1 MDAAEGDASRRGE
14 REREVKRHMRE
25 NYYVVDEGILTTE
38 APGNRERPSTEA
50 ELRKFRFSRLGPKGT
65 PVDPAVLEKVA
76 RAMTVSPG
84 DPPATQPVSDP
95 PVPAG
100 FTYLGQFVD
109 HDLTKDV
116 TDAALGDTVTVNQL
130 LQGRSPALDLDSLYG
145 RGPEDAEH
153 DLFYAPDKAK
163 LKVGLTAAING
174 TGTNVNLNGYD
185 LPRVTQGSKKAERQA
200 AQLPDRRNDENLVVA
215 QTHLAFMRFHNR
227 VVDKLAD
234 DGVPGS
240 LLFERARELVVRH
253 YQWMLKTD
261 YLPQIVDQSIVD
273 DVFTNGRRFFELPVQ
288 YDARDGSS
296 RNGHD
301 RYAHQKA
308 GDRPTMPIEFSVAA
322 FRLGHSMVR
331 AAYNWN
337 RVFSGGA
344 ASLKL
349 LFIFSGTSGN
359 FNPFEAD
366 INDQESGL
374 FERLPT
380 NWTVDWRR
388 MFDLNA
394 DGTRPELAAPGGLNI
409 AQRIDTLLV
418 DPLAALPEGAFGFGT
433 RPRPIELNLA
443 FRNLV
448 RANMVNLASGQEMA
462 DFLGIPQLKPEDI
475 ISGSGSGAVL
485 DAEGVLTLEEQSAFA
500 ARTPLW
506 FYILREAEL
515 NGGKLTGV
523 GGRIVAEV
531 FHRAIEG
538 SRISIVRDPAWRPSL
553 GQDDRFTMVDL
564 LLFAFENN
572 KDLLAPLGD

>member
-1 MDAAEGDASRRGE
+1 
-14 REREVKRHMRE
+14 MRE
-25 NYYVVDEGILTTE
+25 NYYVVNEGILTAD
-38 APGNRERPSTEA
+38 APGNCERPSTEA
-50 ELRKFRFSRLGPKGT
+50 ELRKFRFSRVGPKGT

-76 RAMTVSPG
+76 KAMTLSPG
-84 DPPATQPVSDP
+84 APPATQPVSDP

-100 FTYLGQFVD
+100 FTYLGQFID

-130 LQGRSPALDLDSLYG
+130 LQGRSPSLDLDSLYG

-163 LKVGLTAAING
+163 LKVGLTAAITG
-174 TGTNVNLNGYD
+174 PGTNLNLNGYD

-200 AQLPDRRNDENLVVA
+200 AQIPDKRNDENLAVA

-227 VVDKLAD
+227 VVDMLAD
-234 DGVPGS
+234 DGVPGN
-240 LLFERARELVVRH
+240 LIFERARGLVVRH

-261 YLPQIVDQSIVD
+261 YLPQIVDQSTVD
-273 DVFTNGRRFFELPVQ
+273 DVFTNGRRFFELPVR
-288 YDARDGSS
+288 YDERADHDRDG
-296 RNGHD
+296 NG
-301 RYAHQKA
+301 RYAHQKT

-331 AAYNWN
+331 SAYNWN
-337 RVFSGGA
+337 RIFAGDA
-344 ASLKL
+344 ASLRL

-359 FNPFEAD
+359 FNPFEPD
-366 INDQESGL
+366 INNQESGL

-388 MFDLNA
+388 MFDLDA
-394 DGTRPELAAPGGLNI
+394 DGTRPELAAPGGLNL
-409 AQRIDTLLV
+409 AQRIDTMLV
-418 DPLAALPEGAFGFGT
+418 DPLAELPEGTFGFGT
-433 RPRPIELNLA
+433 RPTPIELNLA

-475 ISGSGSGAVL
+475 IRGSGTGAVL
-485 DAEGVLTLEEQSAFA
+485 DAADALTAEEQAAFA
-500 ARTPLW
+500 SRTPLW

-523 GGRIVAEV
+523 GGQIVVEV
-531 FHRAIEG
+531 FHRAMEG

-553 GQDDRFTMVDL
+553 GDGDRFTMVDL

-572 KDLLAPLGD
+572 RDLLAPLGD

>member
-1 MDAAEGDASRRGE
+1 M
-14 REREVKRHMRE
+14 KRHMRE
-25 NYYVVDEGILTTE
+25 NYYVVDEGILTAH

-50 ELRKFRFSRLGPKGT
+50 ELRKFRFSRLGPKGA
-65 PVDPAVLEKVA
+65 PVDPAILEKVA
-76 RAMTVSPG
+76 TAMTVSPG

-100 FTYLGQFVD
+100 FTYLGQFID

-116 TDAALGDTVTVNQL
+116 TDTALGDHVTVNQL

-163 LKVGLTAAING
+163 LKVGLTAAIPG

-185 LPRVTQGSKKAERQA
+185 LPRVTQGSTKAERQA
-200 AQLPDRRNDENLVVA
+200 AQMPDRRNDENLAVA

-234 DGVPGS
+234 DGVPGN
-240 LLFERARELVVRH
+240 LLFERARAQVVRH

-273 DVFTNGRRFFELPVQ
+273 DVFTNGRRFLELPTP
-288 YDARDGSS
+288 YDTRDTRDG
-296 RNGHD
+296 RDGNG
-301 RYAHQKA
+301 RYRHQKT

-331 AAYNWN
+331 AHYNWN
-337 RVFSGGA
+337 RIFAGDLG
-344 ASLKL
+344 ASLAL

-359 FNPFEAD
+359 FNPFEPD
-366 INDQESGL
+366 VNNQESGL

-388 MFDLNA
+388 LFDFNA
-394 DGTRPELAAPGGLNI
+394 DGTRPELAAPGGLNV

-418 DPLAALPEGAFGFGT
+418 DPLAQLPEGTFGFGT
-433 RPRPIELNLA
+433 GPTPIQLNLA

-462 DFLGIPQLKPEDI
+462 DFLGVPQLKPEDI
-475 ISGSGSGAVL
+475 IAGGGTGAVL
-485 DAEGVLTLEEQSAFA
+485 DAEGVLSAEEQATFA
-500 ARTPLW
+500 SRTPLW

-515 NGGKLTGV
+515 NGGRLTGV
-523 GGRIVAEV
+523 GGHLVAEV
-531 FHRAIEG
+531 FHRAMEG
-538 SRISIVRDPAWRPSL
+538 SRISIVRDPSWRPSL
-553 GQDDRFTMVDL
+553 GDGDRFTMVDL